1 MSQTERKVLSVG
13 VMPHAQQVKRTIAI
27 ARGEYKPKAN
37 EPKVWF
43 SSMASLSQVLSDE
56 NQRLLRIIA
65 EHKPKSLR
73 ELEEQSGRARSNLSR
88 TLKTMECIGLVK
100 LTRVNRK
107 LVPEAKATAFEIK
120 AGDWG
125 FSERL
130 GAKSKTID
138 KEVST

>member
-1 MSQTERKVLSVG
+1 
-13 VMPHAQQVKRTIAI
+13 MPHEQQKKRTIAI

-43 SSMASLSQVLSDE
+43 PSMASLSQVLSDE

-65 EHKPKSLR
+65 EHKPESLG
-73 ELEEQSGRARSNLSR
+73 ELAEQTGRARSNLSR
-88 TLKTMECIGLVK
+88 TLKTMEGLGLVK
-100 LTRVNRK
+100 LMRVNRK

-125 FSERL
+125 FSEQA
-130 GAKSKTID
+130 G
-138 KEVST
+138 